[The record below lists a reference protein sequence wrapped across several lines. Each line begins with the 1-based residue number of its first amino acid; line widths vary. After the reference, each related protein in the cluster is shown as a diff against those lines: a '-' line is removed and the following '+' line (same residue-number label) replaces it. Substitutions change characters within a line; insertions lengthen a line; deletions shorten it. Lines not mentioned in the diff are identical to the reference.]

1 MAVALRKPYKP
12 YMATHFLSFPL
23 YNSRSKLQLE
33 SFAHRLSND
42 EYAEGIP
49 RRCFILPTAF
59 HINVADLT
67 LETYSDVKAASNMLR
82 RLDMQRMLK
91 DAATSSTTA
100 KTKDPGGAEGN
111 KTRTRI
117 SVEPLVPPL
126 QISLTGLKR
135 YDSDHRKMNLYARII
150 DSSDRF
156 RSLVRSIRWEF
167 ASAGFRLYSGAQ
179 DNGGTYVESGKNLD
193 CLLVNRKGVM
203 TPQTFMSHTGTI
215 VRKQRMA
222 EYDATPLFQHYENV
236 EIARDIVIE
245 KLSLCKEGR
254 KRTFRGDKNEFVVDE
269 YFEEVDS
276 ILMPR
281 ET

>member
-1 MAVALRKPYKP
+1 MAWSDGSCYEFSVFSGN
-12 YMATHFLSFPL
+12 TFPQ
-23 YNSRSKLQLE
+23 SSDLQLE

-59 HINVADLT
+59 HIDVADLT
-67 LETYSDVKAASNMLR
+67 LETPSDVKAASNMLR

-126 QISLTGLKR
+126 HISLTGLK
-135 YDSDHRKMNLYARII
+135 SSFSRKTNLYARMI
-150 DSSDRF
+150 DSSDRL
-156 RSLVRSIRWEF
+156 RSLVRSIRREF
-167 ASAGFRLYSGAQ
+167 ASAGFRVYSGPR
-179 DNGGTYVESGKNLD
+179 DNEGQYLESKVLG
-193 CLLVNRKGVM
+193 CLLVTRRGVM
-203 TPQTFMSHTGTI
+203 TTQIFTSYTGTI
-215 VRKQRMA
+215 VKKRKMTV
-222 EYDATPLFQHYENV
+222 YDATPLFQRYKNV
-236 EIARDIVIE
+236 EIARNIAID

-254 KRTFRGDKNEFVVDE
+254 KRTFGGDKNEVVVDE
-269 YFEEVDS
+269 YYEEIDS
-276 ILMPR
+276 IPMPQ
-281 ET
+281 EA